1 MDLKL
6 RQRHLR
12 PVPMIGFKEL
22 LLWKWKSEAMNICAM
37 KTRLSEAME
46 LVSYQRGRNKGKQK
60 LRK

>member
-1 MDLKL
+1 MM
-6 RQRHLR
+6 
-12 PVPMIGFKEL
+12 VSTWSGIGAFGFKEL

-46 LVSYQRGRNKGKQK
+46 LVSYQRGRNKGKQR